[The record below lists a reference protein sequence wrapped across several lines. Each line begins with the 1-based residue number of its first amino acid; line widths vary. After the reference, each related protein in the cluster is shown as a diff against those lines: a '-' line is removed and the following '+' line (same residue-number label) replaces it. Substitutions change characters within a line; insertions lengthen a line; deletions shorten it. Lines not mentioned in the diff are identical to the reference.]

1 MTDASDIPPPEPD
14 MTAAEYALGVL
25 DGEERRAA
33 AARLAFDPGFADDV
47 AAWEERLAPL
57 AAETFAAAPPPQVW
71 TRIAAALG
79 TSPGIWNNVVF
90 WRGSTV
96 AGIAAAAAA
105 LVIVISPGLRQ
116 EQPLG
121 PVTVPTPAAPLPVE
135 VAKLALKPGEA
146 AQVVATLDPNRR
158 ELVLTPVTLKLTSKQ
173 SPELWVI
180 PEGADPISLG
190 VMDLDKP
197 YRIPIPAEMQGAG
210 KTTATLAVTAEQLGG
225 SPDKKPHGP
234 VIAAGK
240 FGQA

>member
-1 MTDASDIPPPEPD
+1 

-25 DGEERRAA
+25 DGAERRAA
-33 AARLAFDPGFADDV
+33 AARLAADPAFAAEV
-47 AAWEERLAPL
+47 AAWEDRLAPL
-57 AAETFAAAPPPQVW
+57 AAETFASAPPAQVW

-79 TSPGIWNNVVF
+79 APPGIWNNVVF

-105 LVIVISPGLRQ
+105 LVIVTSPGLRQ
-116 EQPLG
+116 TPPPG

-135 VAKLALKPGEA
+135 VAKLSLKPGET

-158 ELVLTPVTLKLTSKQ
+158 ELVLTPVSLKLTSAQ

-180 PEGADPISLG
+180 PEGADPVSLG
-190 VMDLDKP
+190 VMDLAKP
-197 YRIPIPAEMQGAG
+197 YRIPIPTQMQGAG